1 MKRLSEFRAEN
12 AQRNA
17 QRLRRQNTDPS
28 FIAENAERLR
38 RRHAELRADPE
49 YQQLQEQMRRLRAKL
64 KKRGPDDPC

>member
-1 MKRLSEFRAEN
+1 MKRLSEFRAET
-12 AQRNA
+12 AQQNA

-64 KKRGPDDPC
+64 TKRGPDDPC